1 MSEQMKCPRCGRPW
15 DGEPLEFVE
24 DMRVCWVCGYP
35 IFPKKKNIDKI
46 RKLDAKQLGELLS
59 SALIG
64 MMFSGKSDHWFFR
77 EFREFY
83 KQLREV
89 EDTSKISVK
98 DATIMW
104 LAKETDDGK

>member
-1 MSEQMKCPRCGRPW
+1 MSDQMKCPRCVRPW
-15 DGEPLEFVE
+15 DGEPLEFAE

-35 IFPKKKNIDKI
+35 ISPKKKNIDKI

-59 SALIG
+59 YAMIG
-64 MMFSGKSDHWFFR
+64 LMFSRRSDHWFFR
-77 EFREFY
+77 EFSEFY

-89 EDTSKISVK
+89 EDTSKLSVK

-104 LAKETDDGK
+104 LEKEGKDD